1 MNVYLAGVLN
11 TSWGYMG
18 VIMCSLLG
26 YIGLGWALK
35 RDNYLAS
42 TFRVAIV
49 VGVVGAAVVVGVA
62 VHPFSLGGLPGL
74 SLPSS
79 DLSNCVL
86 YTGPPLHFGVL
97 CFLSLR
103 AFRGLRWGWSR
114 QRREGV

>member
-1 MNVYLAGVLN
+1 MYLAGVLN

-26 YIGLGWALK
+26 YIELGWALK

-42 TFRVAIV
+42 IVGVAVV
-49 VGVVGAAVVVGVA
+49 VGVVIGAAVVVGVA

-74 SLPSS
+74 SLPCS
-79 DLSNCVL
+79 DLGNGVL

-103 AFRGLRWGWSR
+103 AFRSLCWGWSR